1 MPSGTSRAIGVRA
14 KGEQDVSND
23 DREIVSEVRARLVE
37 RVGRD
42 RYEVWFGPTTELL
55 LGDGTLT
62 VVVPNRFYQD
72 WLRSNFR
79 HDLEL
84 VCEQIV
90 GEALTIE
97 FRVDETLMA
106 AVPEQTKSTEAS
118 AKSAHAATNQPP
130 IQPVLFPQSESTA
143 TEVSATVPSEI
154 RARRKFSCLSTF
166 VVGDSNRVAHQSAL
180 LAAKQPG
187 SLTPL
192 FIYGSSGVG
201 KTHLLEGVWGGL
213 RRTQRHG
220 PVVYLSAEQFTTYF
234 QEALHGTGLPS
245 FRRKYRGVETLLIDD
260 IQFLVGKRATIGE
273 FLHTVDTLLRDGRQ
287 VVLAAD
293 RAPSALKALGPDV
306 TARIASG
313 VVCKID
319 SPTYDTRLG
328 IAINLA
334 TLMQLAV
341 PEDVLAYIAGH
352 FTTHAREL
360 AGALKRL
367 HATSLALGK
376 SISLHM
382 AEEAL
387 SDLIHHTTRVV
398 RLGDIEKAICD
409 VFGLESESLQSP
421 RKGKGVAHPRMLAMW
436 LARKHTRAALSEIG
450 HYFGRRSHSTVISA
464 QKKIDSWMAKGS
476 SLDLPERE
484 WKIDD
489 AIRRVEESL
498 RAG

>member
-1 MPSGTSRAIGVRA
+1 VRA
-14 KGEQDVSND
+14 KGEQDVSKD
-23 DREIVSEVRARLVE
+23 DREIVSAVRASLVE

-42 RYEVWFGPTTELL
+42 RYEVWFGATTELL

-79 HDLEL
+79 LDLER

-90 GEALTIE
+90 GSPLAIE
-97 FRVDETLMA
+97 FRIDESLA
-106 AVPEQTKSTEAS
+106 IPNAEVAKPSTETDSKSIPSAS
-118 AKSAHAATNQPP
+118 AASV
-130 IQPVLFPQSESTA
+130 IQPVLFPHTDGTA
-143 TEVSATVPSEI
+143 TEESAALPSQI
-154 RARRKFSCLSTF
+154 RSRRKFSCLSTF
-166 VVGDSNRVAHQSAL
+166 VIGDSNRVAHQSAL

-213 RRTQRHG
+213 KRSQRHG
-220 PVVYLSAEQFTTYF
+220 PVVYLSGEQFTTYF

-260 IQFLVGKRATIGE
+260 IQFLIGKRATIGE

-287 VVLAAD
+287 IVLAAD
-293 RAPSALKALGPDV
+293 RAPAALKALGPDV
-306 TARIASG
+306 TARITSG

-328 IAINLA
+328 IARNLA
-334 TLMQLAV
+334 VQMQLSV
-341 PEDVLAYIAGH
+341 PDDVLAYIAAH
-352 FTTHAREL
+352 FTNHAREL

-367 HATSLALGK
+367 HATSLAIGK
-376 SISLHM
+376 AISLRM
-382 AEEAL
+382 AEDAL
-387 SDLIHHTTRVV
+387 SDLIHHTTRIV
-398 RLGDIEKAICD
+398 RLSDIEKAICD
-409 VFGLESESLQSP
+409 VFGLETESLQSN
-421 RKGKGVAHPRMLAMW
+421 RKGKSVSHPRMLAMW

-450 HYFGRRSHSTVISA
+450 HYFGGRSHSTVISA
-464 QKKIDSWMAKGS
+464 QKKIESWMAKGS
-476 SLDLPERE
+476 LLDLPERT
-484 WKIDD
+484 WKVDD